1 MVSFEDAENYTFLS
15 YTVQKDN
22 IRIINAPDNFDV
34 DVLTNEL
41 SVNVTGPADE
51 IAALASKDIY
61 ATVDLMGT
69 TLTAGLKDVTAEF
82 TLRGTK
88 VRSWVTGEYKV
99 SIQVTERTEDTAD

>member
-34 DVLTNEL
+34 NVLTNEL
-41 SVNVTGPADE
+41 SVNVTGPAD
-51 IAALASKDIY
+51 
-61 ATVDLMGT
+61 MGT

-99 SIQVTERTEDTAD
+99 SIQVTERAEDTAD